1 MKDILKDL
9 NGANVLGIFMFVHI
23 SVFTYTLLADPKTH
37 ILLAYRPDPWA
48 QCDRV
53 EMPAEL

>member
-9 NGANVLGIFMFVHI
+9 NGVNVLGIFMFVNI
-23 SVFTYTLLADPKTH
+23 SVFPYTLLADLKTH
-37 ILLAYRPDPWA
+37 ILLAYEPDPWK

-53 EMPAEL
+53 KMPAEL

>member
-1 MKDILKDL
+1 MKGILKDL
-9 NGANVLGIFMFVHI
+9 HRVNVLGIFMFVDI

-37 ILLAYRPDPWA
+37 ILLTYQPDPWK

-53 EMPAEL
+53 KMSAEL